1 MKPCLIGI
9 RSLWLGGA
17 HTGINK
23 GRVLVPSLE
32 ETNGIIAGVHV
43 SCVCVWHP
51 LRNYKIPIHCTFF
64 FLTFFFFFF
73 FEYYFYTCKR
83 LLLSLYKGRT
93 CQLCQYAQPSICSII
108 QYQCQ
113 SFFDTK
119 GLSLPFF
126 WQTFWVCKK
135 AELVEH
141 KQRLHLIE

>member
-1 MKPCLIGI
+1 MAVHTRVSTRVGCW
-9 RSLWLGGA
+9 SLHWKKQMELLQECM
-17 HTGINK
+17 
-23 GRVLVPSLE
+23 LV
-32 ETNGIIAGVHV
+32 
-43 SCVCVWHP
+43 VCV
-51 LRNYKIPIHCTFF
+51 YGIHLETTK
-64 FLTFFFFFF
+64 FLFIAPFSSSLFFFFF